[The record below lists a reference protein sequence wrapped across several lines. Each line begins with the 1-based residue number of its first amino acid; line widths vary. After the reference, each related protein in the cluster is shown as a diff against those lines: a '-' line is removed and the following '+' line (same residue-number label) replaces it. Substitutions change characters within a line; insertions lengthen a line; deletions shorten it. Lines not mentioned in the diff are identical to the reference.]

1 MDNQA
6 PNNYNNGNY
15 NGGNNYNNGNNNNYN
30 NGNNGNNNNNNG
42 DKKNN
47 HNGQM
52 ILSFI
57 MVTLV
62 ALFLISF
69 FASRFSQMSS
79 KETTYSDFLKQLEQN
94 NVKTVEFSNYEI
106 DYTLVE
112 DKAAY
117 KITYYTGAVN
127 DPDLIKTLKESKTS
141 EGNAI
146 EISATVPDNT

>member
-6 PNNYNNGNY
+6 PNNNYNNGNY
-15 NGGNNYNNGNNNNYN
+15 NSGNNYNGGNNNYN

-62 ALFLISF
+62 ALFFISF

-79 KETTYSDFLKQLEQN
+79 KETTYSDFLKQLEHN
-94 NVKTVEFSNYEI
+94 NIKTVEFGNYEI

-117 KITYYTGAVN
+117 KITYYTGMVN

-141 EGNAI
+141 EGNPI
-146 EISATVPDNT
+146 